1 MEYALALVVLLG
13 LFLILPNRIEIGT
26 VDDKLLQMEFVLS
39 YDDRME
45 IIERLK
51 AKGLG
56 NNNVFCSACSS
67 AVEISFLRRAKGE
80 QLENSTCLPCFLHN
94 HTDVSQEEIDDLV
107 KVADEQGWYLNE
119 DHMTERMHQEGLE

>member
-1 MEYALALVVLLG
+1 ME
-13 LFLILPNRIEIGT
+13 
-26 VDDKLLQMEFVLS
+26 DKLLQMEFVLS

-45 IIERLK
+45 IIRRLK

-94 HTDVSQEEIDDLV
+94 YTDVSQEEIDVLV
-107 KVADEQGWYLNE
+107 KIAEEKGWYLE
-119 DHMTERMHQEGLE
+119 